1 MMMQLYEKSVT
12 GSTVSPTVLH
22 CLQNHQRERE
32 RERVRE
38 REGERERERVRVDD
52 ESTTPCHHLCVLF

>member
-1 MMMQLYEKSVT
+1 MMMQLHEKSVT
-12 GSTVSPTVLH
+12 VPFLPLSFTASKII
-22 CLQNHQRERE
+22 NERE